1 MTEIRVLVGTT
12 DFERSSAF
20 YGDLL
25 GFVIAEHWDGPDGR
39 GTLYRAADGGII
51 EIFEDSPH
59 HPFEPP
65 AGVKVAIE
73 VSDVDRLY
81 TSLVTGGV
89 EIVDPIGER
98 PWGHRNFEA
107 RDPSG
112 LQLVF
117 FSVSDGAAHAAGEP

>member
-1 MTEIRVLVGTT
+1 MTEIRVLVGTA

-25 GFVIAEHWDGPDGR
+25 GFAVAEHWEGPDGR
-39 GTLYRAADGGII
+39 GTLYQAASGGVI

-73 VSDVDRLY
+73 VDDADALHERVAQA
-81 TSLVTGGV
+81 GV
-89 EIVDPIGER
+89 VIVDPIGER
-98 PWGHRNFEA
+98 AWGHRNFEIL
-107 RDPSG
+107 DPSG
-112 LQLVF
+112 LHLVF
-117 FSVSDGAAHAAGEP
+117 FTPIGETPQRSGES

>member
-12 DFERSSAF
+12 DFERSDSF
-20 YGDLL
+20 YGGLL
-25 GFVIAEHWDGPDGR
+25 GFAVAEQWDGPDGR
-39 GTLYRAADGGII
+39 GTLYRAASGGVI

-73 VSDVDRLY
+73 VDDAAELFRRLA
-81 TSLVTGGV
+81 TADV

-98 PWGHRNFEA
+98 PWGHRNFEI

-112 LQLVF
+112 LHLVF
-117 FSVSDGAAHAAGEP
+117 FSPSDRNGHPAGEG

>member
-1 MTEIRVLVGTT
+1 MTEIRVLVGTV
-12 DFERSSAF
+12 DFERSSVF

-25 GFVIAEHWDGPDGR
+25 GLAVAEHWDGPDGR
-39 GTLYRAADGGII
+39 GTLYQAASSGVI
-51 EIFEDSPH
+51 EIFEDSPQ

-73 VSDVDRLY
+73 VDDADMLYERLAQA
-81 TSLVTGGV
+81 GV

-98 PWGHRNFEA
+98 PWGHRNFEL

-112 LQLVF
+112 LHLVC
-117 FSVSDGAAHAAGEP
+117 FSPIDESRQSPGER